1 LNQSEQIK
9 KKRQL
14 LFVWNYLEWGG
25 AQIYFLA
32 IMKEA
37 KNDWEIKVIMPR
49 GSSAQFIGFL
59 EKIGIEYE
67 LTDFSLDLQP
77 ADNLSRKLKRQWNKV
92 KSELLIYKHLLRYQ
106 LKESILHIET
116 APWQSW
122 QLLLALT
129 RRGNVFVT
137 MHNRLPQTSGWRLKL
152 WKTRFGLISKSKNF
166 HLFASNQDTK
176 NSLREFVSP
185 EFWETIKV
193 TYTAINPL
201 EIDEALRHEFS
212 RETLCQKH
220 GLPMDKFIV
229 LCVGQF
235 IDRKGRWTFLEA
247 VEKVVKERDDIVFV
261 WLSPTLPNDED
272 RKIIENY
279 QVKDKFHLIL
289 SENVG
294 QNRQDVLTFFRLAD
308 VFTLPSFIEGLPIAL
323 LEAMALG
330 IPSISTDINAIP
342 ETIKHLETGWLIEA
356 GDSEALAQA
365 IVELKND
372 EELREKLGKNGH
384 EFVIVNFDER
394 VAARTAIQ
402 EYEKC
407 FLS

>member
-1 LNQSEQIK
+1 MNQSEQIK

>member
-1 LNQSEQIK
+1 
-9 KKRQL
+9 
-14 LFVWNYLEWGG
+14 
-25 AQIYFLA
+25 
-32 IMKEA
+32 
-37 KNDWEIKVIMPR
+37 
-49 GSSAQFIGFL
+49 
-59 EKIGIEYE
+59 
-67 LTDFSLDLQP
+67 
-77 ADNLSRKLKRQWNKV
+77 
-92 KSELLIYKHLLRYQ
+92 LIYKHLLRYQ

-193 TYTAINPL
+193 TYTAINPP

-212 RETLCQKH
+212 PETLCQKH

-261 WLSPTLPNDED
+261 WLSPTLPNDDD

-372 EELREKLGKNGH
+372 EELREKLGKNGR